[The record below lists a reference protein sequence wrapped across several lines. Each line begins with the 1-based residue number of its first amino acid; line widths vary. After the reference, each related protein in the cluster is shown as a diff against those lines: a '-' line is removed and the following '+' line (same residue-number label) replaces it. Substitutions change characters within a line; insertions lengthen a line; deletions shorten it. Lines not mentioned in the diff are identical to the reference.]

1 MYSLLLLNGG
11 VGRRVAQDR
20 PKQFIRVNA
29 IPAVVY
35 SLVAADRVKAITEIV
50 VNYPP
55 GWREDVEQIIT
66 DYAIKTPVVLV
77 EAGQTRQESVAKLAA
92 VASNADVIIH
102 ESARPMVTSED
113 FQRLIDEP
121 APNVALM
128 LEIPFTVAPV
138 DPDLRLV
145 TGYLERDKLRNV
157 QLPQKFSRE
166 ALQKAHEAAARQGLT
181 FTEDATLCVVNGTP
195 VQFIDGSEANI
206 KVTTPTDVRLAGF
219 LLTRGDEDDD

>member
-11 VGRRVAQDR
+11 VGRRVAQGL

-35 SLVAADRVKAITEIV
+35 SLVAADKVEAITEIV
-50 VNYPP
+50 VNYPE
-55 GWREDVEQIIT
+55 GWKTDVERIIS
-66 DYAIKTPVVLV
+66 DYAVHTPVVLV

-92 VASNADVIIH
+92 VASNDDVIIH
-102 ESARPMVTSED
+102 ESARPLVTSED

-121 APNVALM
+121 FPNVSLM

-138 DPDLRLV
+138 DPEHHLV

-157 QLPQKFSRE
+157 QLPQKYSKE
-166 ALQKAHEAAARQGLT
+166 ALQVAHEAAARNGRS
-181 FTEDATLCVVNGTP
+181 FTEDATLCVVNGTE
-195 VQFIDGSEANI
+195 VQFIDGSDRNI

-219 LLTRGDEDDD
+219 LLTGGDDDDE